1 MKMRRA
7 TIALTLGLGV
17 LTTACDL
24 ELVDPNFPSAE
35 VTLNDPAGVK
45 SLGIGLQAEYSNQL
59 GWVITSAGLVS
70 DEIGAGTAAFQNY
83 KDADAGDPLDP
94 ATGLSDDPWSGMYRV
109 ITLSNELLGA
119 IPNVE
124 FQAGTASGL
133 EALALFYQGL
143 AFGNL
148 AMLYQQLPIETGLD
162 NPEPEFVARDEALT
176 HALDLLNQA
185 RETLLAT
192 PASEEFNADVL
203 AEGFDLENSIEAMI
217 ARFALIAGDNG
228 QAEAAAGRVDPNA
241 TSEFGF
247 STNDGNP
254 IFNITYESG
263 NAWQMRPEQAFRLE
277 AEAGDERVNFWVVA
291 AEVPGYV
298 APMDSLASY
307 SPTANPPI
315 PVYTYDE
322 IRLIQAEVLAR
333 AGQLL
338 PAIDLINDVRTQCAP
353 EGTEPDEPMP
363 CLAPIT
369 IITHPTQAAVLDE
382 IFQQRR
388 YELYL
393 LGLHYE
399 DQRRFGE
406 PLKYEWIPL
415 PTSECQRNPNAPTGS
430 VSLCEGEG

>member
-1 MKMRRA
+1 MMKMRRA
-7 TIALTLGLGV
+7 TAALALGLAALTTG
-17 LTTACDL
+17 CDL
-24 ELVDPNFPSAE
+24 DLIDPNFPSAE

-59 GWVITSAGLVS
+59 GWIITSAGLVS

-94 ATGLSDDPWSGMYRV
+94 ATGLSSDPWSGMYRV
-109 ITLSNELLGA
+109 ITLSNELLA
-119 IPNVE
+119 AVPNVE

-133 EALALFYQGL
+133 RALALFYQGL

-148 AMLYQQLPIETGLD
+148 AMLYEQLPIETGLD
-162 NPEPEFVARDEALT
+162 NPEPAFVHRDVALD

-185 RETLLAT
+185 REELLAT
-192 PASEEFNADVL
+192 AASEEFNSDVL

-217 ARFALIAGDNG
+217 ARFAIVAGDLA
-228 QAEAAAGRVDPNA
+228 QAEAAASRVDPNA
-241 TSEFGF
+241 TSVFDF
-247 STNDGNP
+247 STADGNP

-263 NAWQMRPEQAFRLE
+263 NAWQMRPEQTFRLE
-277 AEAGDERVNFWVVA
+277 AEPGDERVSFWVLP
-291 AEVPGYV
+291 AEVPGHV

-322 IRLIQAEVLAR
+322 IRLILAEVHAR
-333 AGQLL
+333 NGQLL
-338 PAIDLINDVRTQCAP
+338 PAIDLINEVRTQCAP
-353 EGTEPDEPMP
+353 EGSDPEEPMP
-363 CLAPIT
+363 CLEPIT
-369 IITHPTQAAVLDE
+369 IVTHPTQEAVLDE
-382 IFQQRR
+382 IFEQRR

-406 PLKYEWIPL
+406 TLKYEWIPL
-415 PTSECQRNPNAPTGS
+415 PTSECQRNANAPTGQ
-430 VSLCEGEG
+430 VWLCEG